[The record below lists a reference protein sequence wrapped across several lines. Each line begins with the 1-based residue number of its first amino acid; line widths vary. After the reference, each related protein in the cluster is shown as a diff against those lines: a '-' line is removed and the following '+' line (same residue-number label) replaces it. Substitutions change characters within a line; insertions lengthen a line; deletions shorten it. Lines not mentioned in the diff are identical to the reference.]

1 MNFFNKFNKLKTSN
15 PFKSNITKIMVISV
29 FALLL
34 ITGGTS
40 YAYLTYS
47 KSGTLINT
55 VSSGNLSLTLNET
68 SILSLNKA
76 VPQLDDNALTNN
88 PGYTFTLTNSGDVL
102 THYEIYLNSVCST
115 SQTYTIDNS
124 TITPDICMPEK
135 YVKVGVSVNNGDYT
149 ILNFENKRV
158 TIDAGEIFSGERK
171 TYTVKLWLDVDTP
184 NEYNSYYDEAERN
197 ILFASQINIIGEQ
210 RDAYET
216 TVDYCFTTSDNT
228 ITNYECYENNTKGY
242 PTIVNVVIP
251 EKINEQTITAIGDT
265 AFMSSNLESVTMPDT
280 ITTIGSYAFYGNS
293 LTSVTIPNSVTTIG
307 EYAFENNSLVSI
319 TLGSSL
325 TTIETYA
332 FSSNNLASITIPNS
346 VTTIGNYA
354 FFDNKLTSVT
364 LGNSVT
370 AIGEY
375 AFSNNNLTSITIPN
389 SVTTIGSYAFTF
401 NPLEYVLINQ
411 GSNLQD
417 LDDGTPAIGRA
428 AFLHLDPETGEIK
441 SVIVYN
447 NSGKSFDWGFIFADM
462 QSGETETGEI
472 YDSSGVLLATITTG
486 TPS

>member
-15 PFKSNITKIMVISV
+15 PFKSNITKIIVISV

-184 NEYNSYYDEAERN
+184 NEYNSYYDEVERN

-210 RDAYET
+210 RDTNET

-228 ITNYECYENNTKGY
+228 ITSYECYENNTKGY

-251 EKINEQTITAIGDT
+251 EKINEQTITAIGDI
-265 AFMSSNLESVTMPDT
+265 AFSSNKLTSVTIPNSV
-280 ITTIGSYAFYGNS
+280 TTIGGSAFYGNS

-307 EYAFENNSLVSI
+307 QAAFQNNDLTDVKIPNSV
-319 TLGSSL
+319 
-325 TTIETYA
+325 TTIGNQA
-332 FSSNNLASITIPNS
+332 FSNNNLTSVTIPNS
-346 VTTIGNYA
+346 VTTIG
-354 FFDNKLTSVT
+354 
-364 LGNSVT
+364 
-370 AIGEY
+370 EY
-375 AFSNNNLTSITIPN
+375 AFEDNN
-389 SVTTIGSYAFTF
+389 
-401 NPLEYVLINQ
+401 LEYVLINE
-411 GSNLQD
+411 GSNLTETTGID
-417 LDDGTPAIGRA
+417 LL
-428 AFLHLDPETGEIK
+428 AFSTRNYTKPLTI
-441 SVIVYN
+441 YN
-447 NSGKSFDWGFIFADM
+447 NSGKKFKWYNVTQGINDSEDEPYNFV
-462 QSGETETGEI
+462 TGTVP
-472 YDSSGVLLATITTG
+472 SSTTYASVTITTG

>member
-15 PFKSNITKIMVISV
+15 PFKSNITKIIVISV

-171 TYTVKLWLDVDTP
+171 TYTVKLWLDLDTP
-184 NEYNSYYDEAERN
+184 NEYNSYYDEVERN

-210 RDAYET
+210 RDTNET

-228 ITNYECYENNTKGY
+228 ITSYECYENNTKGY

-251 EKINEQTITAIGDT
+251 EKINEQTITAIGDI
-265 AFMSSNLESVTMPDT
+265 AFSSNKLTSVTIPNSVT
-280 ITTIGSYAFYGNS
+280 AIGGSAFYGNS
-293 LTSVTIPNSVTTIG
+293 LTSVTIPNSVTTIGQAAFQNNDLTDVKIPNSVTTIGNQAFSNNNLTSVTIPNSVTTIG
-307 EYAFENNSLVSI
+307 EYAFENN
-319 TLGSSL
+319 
-325 TTIETYA
+325 
-332 FSSNNLASITIPNS
+332 N
-346 VTTIGNYA
+346 
-354 FFDNKLTSVT
+354 
-364 LGNSVT
+364 
-370 AIGEY
+370 
-375 AFSNNNLTSITIPN
+375 
-389 SVTTIGSYAFTF
+389 
-401 NPLEYVLINQ
+401 LEYVLIKE
-411 GSNLQD
+411 GSNLTETT
-417 LDDGTPAIGRA
+417 GIGGN
-428 AFLHLDPETGEIK
+428 AFSTYHYTKPLTI
-441 SVIVYN
+441 YN
-447 NSGKSFDWGFIFADM
+447 NSGKKFKWYNVTQGINDLED
-462 QSGETETGEI
+462 ETYNFVTGTVP
-472 YDSSGVLLATITTG
+472 SSTTYASVTITTG

>member
-102 THYEIYLNSVCST
+102 THYEIYLNSICST

-135 YVKVGVSVNNGDYT
+135 YVKVGVSVNDGDYT

-184 NEYNSYYDEAERN
+184 NEYNSYYNGAERN

-210 RDAYET
+210 RDTYET

-228 ITNYECYENNTKGY
+228 ITNYECYENNTNGY

-265 AFMSSNLESVTMPDT
+265 AFMSRNLENVTMPDT
-280 ITTIGSYAFYGNS
+280 ITTIGGYAFYGNS

-307 EYAFENNSLVSI
+307 DEAFSNNNLTSV
-319 TLGSSL
+319 TLGNAV
-325 TTIETYA
+325 TTIGNSA
-332 FSSNNLASITIPNS
+332 FYYNKIKNVTIPNS
-346 VTTIGNYA
+346 VTTIKEQA
-354 FFDNKLTSVT
+354 FAV
-364 LGNSVT
+364 
-370 AIGEY
+370 
-375 AFSNNNLTSITIPN
+375 
-389 SVTTIGSYAFTF
+389 

-417 LDDGTPAIGRA
+417 LDDGTLAIGSRA
-428 AFLHLDPETGEIK
+428 FFSTDPETGEIK

-447 NSGKSFDWGFIFADM
+447 NSGKSFDWGFIFANM
-462 QSGETETGEI
+462 RSGETETGEI
-472 YDSSGVLLATITTG
+472 YASDGVLLATIKTG